1 MYPMEA
7 VPELIRMIE
16 RGILRIGP
24 ASGIE
29 VSRHGLEDWEKAFKD
44 AESSTFGNFV
54 VFEP

>member
-7 VPELIRMIE
+7 IPELVRMIE
-16 RGILRIGP
+16 RGMLRIGP

-29 VSRHGLEDWEKAFKD
+29 VVRHGLDGWEKAFKD
-44 AESSTFGNFV
+44 AESSTFGKFV